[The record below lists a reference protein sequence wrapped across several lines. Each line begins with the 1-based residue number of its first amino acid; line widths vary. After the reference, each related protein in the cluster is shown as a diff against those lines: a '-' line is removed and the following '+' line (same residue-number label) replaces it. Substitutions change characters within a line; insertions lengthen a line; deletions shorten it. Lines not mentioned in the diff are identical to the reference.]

1 MVFVPV
7 YQGEYLNEISF
18 PLGGI
23 GSGSV
28 GLAGNGHL
36 VDWDIFNRPAKG
48 SLNGYTHIAVKAVD
62 DEGNVFPKILQGD
75 VTKNLSGQFMKG
87 DYIGFGF
94 GPSITTMAGFPHFK
108 NVVFKGEFPIAEL
121 TFTDEAFPGIVRL
134 TAFNPFIPLDS
145 KNSSIPAAFF
155 TVSVENNTGKNYRYT
170 VAFSL
175 QNPYEKTRNTAV
187 TRDGCTGLFLTGD
200 GVADD
205 EVTYGDLSVF
215 TDHPDSFVQTY
226 WYRGGWQDGN
236 ATFWRDFNS
245 PERLRPREYPEPG
258 KDDMGTLESSF
269 SASAGSRYS
278 VRFVMAWNQ
287 PNFYNYWDPAFD
299 SDGKHISWK
308 NYYAT
313 VFPTSADS
321 AVYSLNNFTGL
332 YAKTKLF
339 KDALFDTSLDPVIL
353 DAVSATLS
361 VLKSPTTLRFDD
373 GAFYG
378 WEGVMAEKG
387 SCEGSCTHV
396 WNYNY
401 ALPFLFPDL
410 ERSMRDL
417 EYEYNQ
423 FENGRMRF
431 RLLLPK
437 GTDNGWWDMPCV
449 DGQMGGI
456 FKIYREWKISGD
468 SEWLRK
474 IWPKAK
480 RSLTYAWHPEN
491 PYRWD
496 ADKDGVLEG
505 RQHHTLDMELY
516 GPSAWLEGMYLA
528 ALKAAAEMAEF
539 LGEKEDAAE
548 YRSLFEQGK
557 KWTQENLFNG
567 SYYIQKID
575 VKDRSVLAPFPGTE
589 ERYWNEEAG
598 EIKYQI
604 ADGCDIDQLCGQ
616 WHADLIG
623 LGDIFPPDDRKKALT
638 SLYRNNYKK
647 TFRNFANPWRNF
659 VLNDESGTVMCE
671 YPEGTQ
677 KPAIPVPYCEETMHG
692 FEYQL
697 AGLFFSHGMIDEGV
711 SVVRGIRERYDGK
724 KRNPWNELEC
734 GSNYARSLASYGL
747 IPIAGGFRFDMV
759 RKMIGFDPK
768 VTPCAFRSIF
778 SVADAWGKVVITE
791 NELTLT
797 LLGGTLVLNAFF
809 LPFAKKLTGAFADGK
824 EIQAEKN
831 GDEVLLDSLG
841 FERTLVFR
849 FERK

>member
-1 MVFVPV
+1 MPV
-7 YQGEYLNEISF
+7 YKNETLAQISF
-18 PLGGI
+18 PIGGI

-36 VDWDIFNRPAKG
+36 VDWDIFNRPSKG
-48 SLNGYTHIAVKAVD
+48 SLNGYTHIGVKAVD
-62 DEGNVFPKILQGD
+62 KEGNFYTKILQGD
-75 VTKNLSGQFMKG
+75 VTQNLSGQFMKG

-94 GPSITTMAGFPHFK
+94 GPAIQTMAGFPHFK
-108 NVVFKGEFPIAEL
+108 DVTFTGEYPIAKLE
-121 TFTDEAFPGIVRL
+121 FRDDNFPGVVTL

-155 TVSVENNTGKNYRYT
+155 TVEIKNCTQTAYDYT
-170 VAFSL
+170 VEFSL
-175 QNPYEKTRNTAV
+175 QNPYDKTRNLAV
-187 TRDGCTGLFLTGD
+187 VKDGFTGLFLLN
-200 GVADD
+200 D
-205 EVTYGDLSVF
+205 EVDQNDIAYGDLSVF
-215 TDHPDSFVQTY
+215 SDGKDSFVQSY

-236 ATFWRDFNS
+236 ATFWKDFNS
-245 PERLRPREYPEPG
+245 AEKLSAREYEEPA
-258 KDDMGTLESSF
+258 KADMGTLETYL
-269 SASAGSRYS
+269 SAEPGKNCS
-278 VRFVMAWNQ
+278 VHFVLSWNN

-299 SDGKHISWK
+299 ENGKHISWK

-313 VFPTSADS
+313 VFETSVDS
-321 AVYSLNNFTGL
+321 AVYSLKNFDSL
-332 YAKTKLF
+332 YEKTLCF
-339 KDALFDTSLDPVIL
+339 KNTLFDSSLDPAVI

-361 VLKSPTTLRFDD
+361 VLKSPTTVRFDD

-437 GTDNGWWDMPCV
+437 GSDNGWWDMPCL

-468 SEWLRK
+468 SSWLRK

-496 ADKDGVLEG
+496 LDKDGVLEG
-505 RQHHTLDMELY
+505 RQHHTLDMELF

-528 ALKAAAEMAEF
+528 ALKAAAEISEF
-539 LGEKEDAAE
+539 LGESADAAE
-548 YRSLFEQGK
+548 YRELFERGR
-557 KWTQENLFNG
+557 KWTAENLFNG

-575 VKDRSVLAPFPGTE
+575 VCDRSVLSPFPDTE
-589 ERYWNEEAG
+589 KRYWNEEAG
-598 EIKYQI
+598 QIKYQI

-616 WHADLIG
+616 WHADIIG
-623 LGDIFPPDDRKKALT
+623 LGDIFPSEDRKTALR

-659 VLNDESGTVMCE
+659 VLNDEAGTVMCE
-671 YPEGTQ
+671 YPAGAE

-697 AGLFFSHGMIDEGV
+697 AGLFFSHGMIKEGLD
-711 SVVRGIRERYDGK
+711 VVRGVRDRYDGK
-724 KRNPWNELEC
+724 KRNPWNEIEC
-734 GSNYARSLASYGL
+734 GSNYARSLASYAM
-747 IPIAGGFRFDMV
+747 IPILSGFEFDMV
-759 RKMIGFDPK
+759 EKRIGFNPK
-768 VTPCAFRSIF
+768 VSPTSFQTIF
-778 SVADAWGKVVITE
+778 SVADAWGRVRITE
-791 NELTLT
+791 DTAVLTIF
-797 LLGGTLVLNAFF
+797 GGQLRLNRLD
-809 LPFAKKLTGAFADGK
+809 LPFVSEFLSVEVDRKPVSVNQK
-824 EIQAEKN
+824 EKSL
-831 GDEVLLDSLG
+831 LLDG
-841 FERTLVFR
+841 ICAAEEIKVCFR
-849 FERK
+849 R